1 MIASLLLWLGNLGFR
16 CRVGLLNSLTGLSR
30 YVRFLLKVASRGGDA
45 LRRPRLTTTQVYLA
59 GNRSLAIIGVSGL
72 FVGFVL
78 SLQLYNLLARYGS
91 ADLAG
96 LAVNLSLVRE
106 LGPVVTALLFAGRAG
121 TALTAEIGLMKA
133 GDQLTAMSMMGV
145 DPMRRVMVPRF
156 WGGVV
161 SMPLLSAL
169 FSVMGLMGAWLI
181 VVVLVG
187 SDAEIFWSQMQA
199 AVHWWQDIGE
209 GIVKSCVFGVV
220 VTSIALFVGY
230 ECEPTPEGV
239 ANATTKTVVISSLA
253 ILALDFVM
261 TAFMFEI

>member
-1 MIASLLLWLGNLGFR
+1 MSGLILWVNNLGYSAR
-16 CRVGLLNSLTGLSR
+16 LNARNALTGLSR
-30 YVRFLLKVASRGGDA
+30 YGRFIGLILANSSESF
-45 LRRPRLTTTQVYLA
+45 RRPRLTVTQIHVS

-91 ADLAG
+91 AELAG
-96 LAVNLSLVRE
+96 LAVNLALVRE

-145 DPMRRVMVPRF
+145 NPVRRIMTPRF
-156 WGGVV
+156 WGGFIA
-161 SMPLLSAL
+161 MPLLAAV
-169 FSVMGLMGAWLI
+169 FSVMGLIGAWLI

-187 SDAEIFWSQMQA
+187 ADSGGFWSQMQA
-199 AVHWWQDIGE
+199 SVDWWHDIGQ
-209 GIVKSCVFGVV
+209 GLLKSVCFGSLA
-220 VTSIALFVGY
+220 TSIALFVGY
-230 ECEPTPEGV
+230 ESEPTPEGV

-253 ILALDFVM
+253 VLALDFIL
-261 TAFMFEI
+261 TAFMF

>member
-1 MIASLLLWLGNLGFR
+1 MNALIQWVTNLGHSAR
-16 CRVGLLNSLTGLSR
+16 LNVWNAFTGLSR
-30 YVRFLLKVASRGGDA
+30 YVRFIGLVLANSGDSF
-45 LRRPRLTTTQVYLA
+45 RRPRLTITQIHVS

-91 ADLAG
+91 AELAG
-96 LAVNLSLVRE
+96 LAVNLALVRE

-145 DPMRRVMVPRF
+145 NPVRRIMTPRF
-156 WGGVV
+156 WGGFIA
-161 SMPLLSAL
+161 MPLLAAV
-169 FSVMGLMGAWLI
+169 FGAWLI

-187 SDAEIFWSQMQA
+187 ADSGGFWSQMQA
-199 AVHWWQDIGE
+199 SVDWWHDIGQ
-209 GIVKSCVFGVV
+209 GLMKSVAFGAL

-230 ECEPTPEGV
+230 ESDPTPEGV

-253 ILALDFVM
+253 VLALDFIL
-261 TAFMFEI
+261 TAFMF